1 MSKQTSTLLKGT
13 WFNRK
18 AILLIDSPVF
28 LLSTYYVLST
38 VLMLGKSERIGHTL
52 AFFPMFSF
60 LLPLMLLP
68 QESTPPSLLIF
79 LATIISLNI
88 QTDRQTDRQTHTHT
102 HTHTPTHTR
111 LDKGSWLDKGSK
123 VTVEA
128 AWIWDSQWDLLSLRN
143 WRRGFRW
150 VVAGLHCSGFLCP
163 VDLSCLRFP

>member
-38 VLMLGKSERIGHTL
+38 VLMLGKDWENRTHSGLLSHVFISL
-52 AFFPMFSF
+52 AIDASSSGVNSPF
-60 LLPLMLLP
+60 
-68 QESTPPSLLIF
+68 LLIF

-88 QTDRQTDRQTHTHT
+88 QTQTDTHTH
-102 HTHTPTHTR
+102 THTR
-111 LDKGSWLDKGSK
+111 LDKGSWLDKGSI

-150 VVAGLHCSGFLCP
+150 VVAGLHSSGFLCS

>member
-38 VLMLGKSERIGHTL
+38 VLMLGKEWENRTHSG
-52 AFFPMFSF
+52 
-60 LLPLMLLP
+60 LL
-68 QESTPPSLLIF
+68 SHVF
-79 LATIISLNI
+79 ISLAIDASSSGVNSSFSSDLFGHYHFTEH
-88 QTDRQTDRQTHTHT
+88 TDRQTDRHTHT
-102 HTHTPTHTR
+102 HTHTHTR